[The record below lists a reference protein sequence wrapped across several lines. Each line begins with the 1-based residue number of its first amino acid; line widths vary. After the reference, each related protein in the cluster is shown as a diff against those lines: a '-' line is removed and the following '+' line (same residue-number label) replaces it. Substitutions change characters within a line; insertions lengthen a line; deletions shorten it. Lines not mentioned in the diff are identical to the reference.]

1 MRVSLTWLEEYVR
14 VDVPVAKLVE
24 LLDLS
29 GTKVETILEP
39 GKALEGVVVAEVLGI
54 SEHPNADNLTLVD
67 VRIEGREERV
77 VCGAKNFSVGDKVP
91 YAQIGARLPELQI
104 TERKIRGEVSRG
116 MLCSA
121 AELGVSKDH
130 SGILVLPPDAPV
142 GADVIALLGL
152 DDVILEL
159 EITPNRPDCM
169 GMIGVA
175 REVAAL
181 LGNELQIPAMP
192 EEVPVEAPATDP
204 PVTVTIADAT
214 GCPRYVARLIE
225 GVQVGPSVGW
235 IATRLLAAGVRP
247 ISNVVDATNYVLLE
261 TGHPLHAFDAAKV
274 HDHSIVVRR
283 ARAKERLQTLDGVDR
298 VLIKD
303 DLVIADPKKALALA
317 GVMGGAGSEVGEDTT
332 EVILEAAYFD
342 PVTIARTARRLGLR
356 SEASARFE
364 RGTDPE
370 ALLFAAARCAQFISS
385 TAGARSS
392 SHVVDEYPV
401 EIARERVTLRPER
414 TSRLLGF
421 ELKAST
427 QADLLRSIQLVVDE
441 RDDLLD
447 VEVPR
452 FRPDIER
459 EVDLIEEVARLAG
472 YERLPST
479 IPHGDAGGLE
489 ALQSADRLLRR
500 AFASLGANEAWTTS
514 LGNAHDLDLLDL
526 PADHPARRMVG
537 IANPMSD
544 LEDKMRTTL
553 LPGLLRA
560 AARNVARRVDNVALF
575 EVARIF
581 EASSELLPEQPTN
594 LGGVFVGERSSPSW
608 KHPAVP
614 WDFFEVKGILSSAL
628 ATLGVAMELAPAE
641 GMPFHPTRAAAVSLG
656 TARVGAIGEL
666 HPRVCERFDVPEGTV
681 VFEIAVGP
689 VLAAMPTRP
698 VVPELPRFPAAFI
711 DLAVVVADDVPA
723 AAVEDAIRAAGA
735 PELETVRLF
744 DLYRG
749 EQVEEGKKSL
759 AYALQLRVPDRT
771 LTDDDAMAVRE
782 RMVAAVR
789 ERFQAELRA

>member
-1 MRVSLTWLEEYVR
+1 MRVSLKWLEEYVR

-29 GTKVETILEP
+29 GTKVESILEP
-39 GKALEGVVVAEVLGI
+39 GKALDGVVVAEVLGI

-67 VRIEGREERV
+67 VRIEGGEERV
-77 VCGAKNFSVGDKVP
+77 VCGAKNFAVGDKVP
-91 YAQIGARLPELQI
+91 YAQVGARLPELQI

-130 SGILVLPPDAPV
+130 SGILVLTPDASV

-169 GMIGVA
+169 GMIGIA

-181 LGNELQIPAMP
+181 LGNALEIPTR
-192 EEVPVEAPATDP
+192 EQVPVEDTSGS
-204 PVTVTIADAT
+204 VTVTLADAA
-214 GCPRYVARLIE
+214 GCPRYVAHLIE

-235 IATRLLAAGVRP
+235 ISTRLLAAGVRP

-274 HDHSIVVRR
+274 RDHSIVVRR

-317 GVMGGAGSEVGEDTT
+317 GIMGGAESEVGDDTT

-342 PVTIARTARRLGLR
+342 PVTIARTSRRLGLR

-364 RGTDPE
+364 RGMDPE
-370 ALLFAAARCAQFISS
+370 ALPFAAARCAHVIAS
-385 TAGARSS
+385 TAGARPSS
-392 SHVVDEYPV
+392 QVVDEYPV
-401 EIARERVTLRPER
+401 AIARERVTLRPER

-421 ELKAST
+421 ELEAPM
-427 QADLLRSIQLVVDE
+427 QAKLLRSIQLVVDE
-441 RDDLLD
+441 RDGLLD

-452 FRPDIER
+452 FRPDIQR

-472 YERLPST
+472 YERLLST
-479 IPHGDAGGLE
+479 IPHGDAG
-489 ALQSADRLLRR
+489 ALDSAQRADRLLRR
-500 AFASLGANEAWTTS
+500 ALASLGANESWTTS
-514 LGNAHDLDLLDL
+514 LGNAQDLDLLEL
-526 PADHPARRMVG
+526 PANHPARRMVG
-537 IANPMSD
+537 LANPMSD

-560 AARNVARRVDNVALF
+560 ASRNAARRVDNVALF
-575 EVARIF
+575 EIARVF

-594 LGGVFVGERSSPSW
+594 LGGVFVGERSATTW
-608 KHPAVP
+608 KHAAVP
-614 WDFFEVKGILSSAL
+614 WDFFEVKGMLSAAL
-628 ATLGVAMELAPAE
+628 STLGVAIEVAPVE
-641 GMPFHPTRAAAVSLG
+641 GMPFHPTRAAVVSIG
-656 TARVGAIGEL
+656 STRVGAVGEL

-681 VFEIAVGP
+681 VFEIGVGS
-689 VLAAMPTRP
+689 VLAAMPARP

-711 DLAVVVADDVPA
+711 DLAVVVADEVPA
-723 AAVEDAIRAAGA
+723 AAVEDVIRSTGA
-735 PELETVRLF
+735 PELETVQLF
-744 DLYRG
+744 DVYRG
-749 EQVEEGKKSL
+749 EQIEPGKKSL
-759 AYALQLRVPDRT
+759 AYALQMRVPDRT
-771 LTDDDAMAVRE
+771 LTDEDAVSVRE
-782 RMVAAVR
+782 RIVAAVR
-789 ERFQAELRA
+789 DRFQAELRA